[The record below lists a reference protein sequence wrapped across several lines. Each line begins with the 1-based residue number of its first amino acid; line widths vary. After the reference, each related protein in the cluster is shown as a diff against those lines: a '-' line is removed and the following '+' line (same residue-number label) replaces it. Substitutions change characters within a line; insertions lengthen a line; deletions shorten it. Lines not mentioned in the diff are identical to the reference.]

1 MVELSK
7 TETSTL
13 KDTRITVTCM
23 NLIPESVAENWFAIG
38 NELEICHEGGGS
50 GVVTSLVGHGLSESF
65 LSNLSV

>member
-1 MVELSK
+1 
-7 TETSTL
+7 
-13 KDTRITVTCM
+13 M